1 MKPSLPLTRTP
12 SLRRTTSPVRSTGT
26 GRRMCPRTQVLDLA
40 LPDDAPE
47 NEHRTETA
55 RAARACP
62 AQRGGRRCAP
72 EGAPVRRTGQRRG
85 DAASARLPAAR
96 SRSGGQ
102 ALRPGSSSSPAPI
115 GPAACVLRFRTVRQA
130 WALAGAA
137 QARTCFLRHLARLLP
152 LLPQQAGCSA
162 RAGPSSSLPGTTGF
176 PQLLWI
182 TPHSAC

>member
-1 MKPSLPLTRTP
+1 MVNAHAPSSLTPLSRAHYPVRVPGFSPGIVEKKKIHMKPSLPLTRTP

-96 SRSGGQ
+96 SGSGWGG
-102 ALRPGSSSSPAPI
+102 PGGA
-115 GPAACVLRFRTVRQA
+115 PAAHAPPAAVR
-130 WALAGAA
+130 WGTGAA
-137 QARTCFLRHLARLLP
+137 QPPRVGPHAARYGASESRSP
-152 LLPQQAGCSA
+152 L
-162 RAGPSSSLPGTTGF
+162 
-176 PQLLWI
+176 
-182 TPHSAC
+182 